1 MVSRIPFI
9 DCCLSSMHS
18 FFISALLFKMAAQLY
33 HMSSASCTPTPSPN
47 TMVFMLKTPCNLL
60 LVCFCPEKT
69 DGGNLTINT
78 EDCKLD
84 FHHLK
89 LIFPEID
96 NFMLRFLTDI
106 LSIPLRMQIHRLV
119 CEKLINVS
127 EEVEMELQ
135 QHIGLLPIWDYAAL
149 DTTLT
154 SDPLVSSSFLQTQ
167 HSGALHVFGEA
178 ESDSKS
184 FNSTPNALSIA
195 VNPPRMMYI
204 WVQRNVLEKIIQTFV
219 TKELQRRHNWSSVK
233 NTFQRTNFS
242 RPFLRMMKKLFVQK
256 GAASPVFDIRFPQLP
271 LIYFVDEKFF
281 VKGKAMGTI
290 WRIGQPRR
298 GRGDIGFKEL
308 NKAEQLSTFSIALTM
323 EIFTDYKDGEITVT
337 GVMQRLKVRLGKKS
351 VLSTK
356 DRARFLKVLK
366 KFSRSGGFHT
376 LLQSLEKDLGRMMQR
391 QMKNLNL
398 LSPSF
403 YTREGNFCLETDFVV
418 RKEFL
423 SHVVKKL
430 LEKHQLSSPA
440 VSQTP
445 TPFLNTTFS

>member
-242 RPFLRMMKKLFVQK
+242 RPFLRMMKK
-256 GAASPVFDIRFPQLP
+256 
-271 LIYFVDEKFF
+271 
-281 VKGKAMGTI
+281 
-290 WRIGQPRR
+290 
-298 GRGDIGFKEL
+298 
-308 NKAEQLSTFSIALTM
+308 ALTM